1 MDYLPEDFVAALDS
15 KIGAEIFCRQIDDS
29 VTRFRGVPVRNGAG
43 IFGANA
49 GSPPII
55 NTVNNAP
62 RCLRDEALIHGIDR
76 GEILIVIEMLG
87 LDI

>member
-1 MDYLPEDFVAALDS
+1 MR
-15 KIGAEIFCRQIDDS
+15 I
-29 VTRFRGVPVRNGAG
+29 RGMPVRNGAR

-55 NTVNNAP
+55 STVNNAP
-62 RCLRDEALIHGIDR
+62 RCLRDEALINGIDR
-76 GEILIVIEMLG
+76 GEILVVIEMLG